1 MVRRLSLA
9 GSFACSFLDRHG
21 MTRPININ
29 NSIRQGGVLAVT
41 QYATLMDEINK
52 EINKAKC
59 TTQNNIDTNSTCLLW
74 VDDVAIITNNIE
86 DQQTLLSITNNTAN
100 KYRIQFG
107 QEKSKLLIIGKDNTN
122 PTIKLGDMTID
133 PSETYNLGETLNTKN
148 NINDHIKEIER
159 KTEAALQSALY
170 IIAGDDNYQGI
181 EMETIWTLMESCI
194 IPIIT
199 YGSETWD
206 IHQNQTKRLNRIL
219 DNMIKRILNL
229 PQSTPR
235 ECLYYE
241 LGTLDIEH
249 RIITKR
255 INYATTLLI
264 KNPDNLRD
272 ILQTTN
278 PKSWIQKTIQ
288 QARSVGLDLDTLRH
302 ISAKDRKVSV
312 KESITKTMNDKHD
325 MEGQNKS
332 KFKFLTT
339 NSEIRRSAKPSY
351 LYKLPKEQARA
362 IFMART
368 RMIKVK
374 TNYKNIYTNTIC
386 RGCGLKEEPQQ
397 HVLEECTS
405 IHTQDN
411 LITTTNQLFSN
422 DPTTTKPTT
431 NKLTTLLKT
440 IYGWEQA

>member
-1 MVRRLSLA
+1 MVTCFLSCHVMNKQGCEGATWNLTDHLNQNLTA
-9 GSFACSFLDRHG
+9 TIRTKHG

-100 KYRIQFG
+100 KYRIQFS

-133 PSETYNLGETLNTKN
+133 PSETYNLGDTLNTKN

-170 IIAGDDNYQGI
+170 IAGDDYQGI
-181 EMETIWTLMESCI
+181 EMETIWTLIETCI

-206 IHQNQTKRLNRIL
+206 INQNQTKRLNRIL

-374 TNYKNIYTNTIC
+374 TRQKYLYKHNMQGVWPE
-386 RGCGLKEEPQQ
+386 RR
-397 HVLEECTS
+397 
-405 IHTQDN
+405 
-411 LITTTNQLFSN
+411 
-422 DPTTTKPTT
+422 KPTT
-431 NKLTTLLKT
+431 CTRGMHFNPHTGQPNNNNKPT
-440 IYGWEQA
+440 ILQ

>member
-1 MVRRLSLA
+1 MSTTDHILKIKELINHNKTNRKNTYIT
-9 GSFACSFLDRHG
+9 FLDVTKAYDKAWLDAIMYVMNKQGCEGATWNLTHRLNQNLTATIRTKHG

-59 TTQNNIDTNSTCLLW
+59 TTQTNIATNSTCLLW

-107 QEKSKLLIIGKDNTN
+107 KEKSKLLIIGKDNTN
-122 PTIKLGDMTID
+122 PTIKLGDMPID
-133 PSETYNLGETLNTKN
+133 PSETYKYLGETLNTKN

-170 IIAGDDNYQGI
+170 IARDDNYQGI
-181 EMETIWTLMESCI
+181 EMETIWTLIESCI

-206 IHQNQTKRLNRIL
+206 INQNQTKRLNRIL
-219 DNMIKRILNL
+219 DNIIKRILNL

-241 LGTLDIEH
+241 LDTLDIEH

-272 ILQTTN
+272 ILQTN

-288 QARSVGLDLDTLRH
+288 AARSVGLDLDTLRH

-312 KESITKTMNDKHD
+312 KESITKSMNDKHNT
-325 MEGQNKS
+325 EGQNKS

-339 NSEIRRSAKPSY
+339 V
-351 LYKLPKEQARA
+351 KLGEVHNPP
-362 IFMART
+362 
-368 RMIKVK
+368 
-374 TNYKNIYTNTIC
+374 IYTNYP
-386 RGCGLKEEPQQ
+386 RSKPKQYSWQGLE
-397 HVLEECTS
+397 
-405 IHTQDN
+405 
-411 LITTTNQLFSN
+411 
-422 DPTTTKPTT
+422 
-431 NKLTTLLKT
+431 
-440 IYGWEQA
+440 